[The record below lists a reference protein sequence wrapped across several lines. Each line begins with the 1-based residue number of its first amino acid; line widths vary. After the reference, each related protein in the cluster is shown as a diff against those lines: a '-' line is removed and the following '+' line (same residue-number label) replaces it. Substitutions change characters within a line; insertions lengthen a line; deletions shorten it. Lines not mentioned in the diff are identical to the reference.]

1 MYFKT
6 WRKGVDKFVFVTPL
20 DLNFDVYPVAL
31 FEAGA
36 CEEVAGYLVC
46 ENAHPDSDDAPME
59 DVAAYVREYGT
70 DDGYTKHWAFGGVFG
85 VSGTSETAHVDSRGN
100 LEEDS
105 YDNDVRDVDTNLN
118 NVWFL
123 WEEETKQFSSK

>member
-1 MYFKT
+1 M
-6 WRKGVDKFVFVTPL
+6 TPL

-36 CEEVAGYLVC
+36 CEEVTGYLVG

-59 DVAAYVREYGT
+59 DVAAYIREDGT
-70 DDGYTKHWAFGGVFG
+70 DDGYAKHWTFGSVFC
-85 VSGTSETAHVDSRGN
+85 VTGTSEISHVDYLRN
-100 LEEDS
+100 LEEDG

-123 WEEETKQFSSK
+123 REEESKQVSSK